1 LPDEFELDVLY
12 PAVHALV
19 STWQAVGQPG
29 AIIGAVAVSLRSQPR
44 STTDVDAIIVE
55 EKGRAAE
62 LAGQAREFGL
72 ELRSPD
78 SLELAKRTRVLGL
91 VHVDSGVRVDVWL
104 GMFPFEIRAVERAR
118 PIVIRGKE
126 VAVSVPEDLI
136 VLKAFAGRLHD
147 LADIETILT
156 ACPELDREDVERSL
170 RRLAQDLESPEVWE
184 SVRDLPAWKGG
195 APPK

>member
-1 LPDEFELDVLY
+1 
-12 PAVHALV
+12 
-19 STWQAVGQPG
+19 
-29 AIIGAVAVSLRSQPR
+29 
-44 STTDVDAIIVE
+44 
-55 EKGRAAE
+55 
-62 LAGQAREFGL
+62 
-72 ELRSPD
+72 
-78 SLELAKRTRVLGL
+78 
-91 VHVDSGVRVDVWL
+91 
-104 GMFPFEIRAVERAR
+104 MFPFEIRAVERAR

>member
-1 LPDEFELDVLY
+1 MPDEFELDVLY